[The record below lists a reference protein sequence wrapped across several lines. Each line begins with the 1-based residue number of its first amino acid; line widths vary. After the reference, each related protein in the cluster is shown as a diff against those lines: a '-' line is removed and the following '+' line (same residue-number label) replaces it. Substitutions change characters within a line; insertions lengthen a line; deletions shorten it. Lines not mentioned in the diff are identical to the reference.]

1 MKFKNPVIR
10 NTTGKSQQKLVCQ
23 ADRKRPLLWLL
34 KRGSRDRCDT
44 IPRALQHQIH
54 CQLTKWSHQSHLVS
68 FRATRLTLL
77 TALSAMTSH
86 LYPGRAA
93 LLRTLPPSPL
103 GVPTD
108 PAHQERG
115 TRSVGTVPM
124 VPDLSAVLR
133 AAMQASRP
141 KAAILQFYFC
151 TQLSNIKRE

>member
-1 MKFKNPVIR
+1 MKFKNAVIR
-10 NTTGKSQQKLVCQ
+10 NTAGKSQQKLVCQ

-44 IPRALQHQIH
+44 IPRAVQHQIH

-68 FRATRLTLL
+68 FTATRLTL

-93 LLRTLPPSPL
+93 LLRTLPPPL
-103 GVPTD
+103 GVPADLT
-108 PAHQERG
+108 HQERG
-115 TRSVGTVPM
+115 TQSVCTVPM
-124 VPDLSAVLR
+124 VPDLSAGLR

-141 KAAILQFYFC
+141 KAAILHFYFC
-151 TQLSNIKRE
+151 AQLSNIKRE